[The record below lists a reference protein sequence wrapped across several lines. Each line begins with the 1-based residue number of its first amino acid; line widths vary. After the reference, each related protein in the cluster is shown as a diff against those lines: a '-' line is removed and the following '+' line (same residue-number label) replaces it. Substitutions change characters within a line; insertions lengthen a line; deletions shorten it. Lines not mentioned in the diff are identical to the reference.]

1 VTGDAL
7 FDQTPAGWV
16 PYSPT
21 QQSGHQGA
29 ASEAAEMLRR
39 KGMPEALDF
48 IRARGR
54 TGGTVAE
61 YRGLYGHHHG
71 IASSRLSN
79 LHRCGLV
86 ALLEERRGG
95 CGIYILPEHVQPGE
109 ATVPHRSNKKAQ
121 EADSMIR
128 KESTSIARAI
138 RDTEIDAPEKALV
151 ALNVA
156 KAIAPNYPTFDMEA
170 FFALATSDQLPQE

>member
-21 QQSGHQGA
+21 QQSGHQGE
-29 ASEAAEMLRR
+29 ASKAAEPMRR
-39 KGMPEALDF
+39 GGMTEAYDF
-48 IRARGR
+48 LRARGSR
-54 TGGTVAE
+54 GGTWSE
-61 YRGLYGHHHG
+61 YGSLYGHHHG
-71 IASSRLSN
+71 VASSRLSN
-79 LHRCGLV
+79 LHRAGLV
-86 ALLEERRGG
+86 ARLKERRGG
-95 CGIYILPEHVQPGE
+95 SGIYILPEFVQPGE

-128 KESTSIARAI
+128 KESTAIARAI
-138 RDTEIDAPEKALV
+138 RDTDIGAGEKALI

-156 KAIAPNYPTFDMEA
+156 QAIAPNYETFDMEA
-170 FFALATSDQLPQE
+170 FYALATSNPMPEA